1 MYIFYECSKIHCIS
15 RRQNNIYR
23 SNYEILCFFDII
35 CQLTKIYDN
44 LWILWRARSL
54 VMCILELIS
63 KFIVAISSQD
73 SENSDIFYISFKHYF
88 LITSPFYNF
97 IPHFKDFCITAT
109 WVILRKSTPSPS
121 FLNKGGA
128 MLHVWET
135 ILQKFHVHVHS
146 NSKHTETE
154 VREEKLETVFLFC
167 QELHMQISRYI
178 QFLESRDFSFSPKF
192 HGSIFFPA
200 AI

>member
-192 HGSIFFPA
+192 YGSIFPA

>member
-63 KFIVAISSQD
+63 KFVVAISSQD

-178 QFLESRDFSFSPKF
+178 QFLESTDFSFSPKF
-192 HGSIFFPA
+192 YGSIFPA

>member
-128 MLHVWET
+128 MLHVSET

-192 HGSIFFPA
+192 YGSIFPA